1 MNTFDYAER
10 LARTAD
16 DQTAPWRQQV
26 AKLRLFNLV
35 MGGVHA
41 VSATVMLL
49 LATGFSIEVTT
60 FYGNAQPGPGV
71 DPDRLASA
79 FGLPLAVVTVAF
91 LYLSAFF
98 HLLIASPIGWEWY
111 RRELANGI
119 NRFRWVEY
127 SLSST
132 LMIVAIALLTGIQDL
147 AALLAVAGVNVAMIL
162 FGWLMEMAN
171 PPERTSTW
179 WTPFTM
185 GSIVG
190 AVPWIVIT
198 VYLVGSGSAVP
209 NFVYGIFVSIFVFF
223 NCFALNQWLQYRGKG
238 RWGDYLFGERVYI
251 WLSLA
256 AKSVL
261 AWQIFAN
268 TLVG

>member
-1 MNTFDYAER
+1 MTTVDYSER
-10 LARTAD
+10 FSRTPAD
-16 DQTAPWRQQV
+16 QPDDWQQQV
-26 AKLRLFNLV
+26 SGLRTFNLI

-41 VSATVMLL
+41 VSASVMLL
-49 LATGFSIEVTT
+49 LANDFSLDVTT
-60 FYGNAQPGPGV
+60 FYGNAQPGPGA
-71 DPDRLASA
+71 DPDRLATA
-79 FGLPLAVVTVAF
+79 FGLTVAAVTVGF

-98 HLLIASPIGWEWY
+98 HFLIASPIGWRSY
-111 RRELANGI
+111 QRELANGI

-132 LMIVAIALLTGIQDL
+132 LMIVVIALLVGIQDL
-147 AALLAVAGVNVAMIL
+147 AALLAIAGVNAAMIL

-171 PPERTSTW
+171 PLERKSTW
-179 WTPFTM
+179 WTPFIM
-185 GSIVG
+185 GCIIG

-209 NFVYGIFVSIFVFF
+209 DFVYAIFVSIFVFF

-238 RWGDYLFGERVYI
+238 RWSDYLFGERVYI